1 MTPQNQQKS
10 ESILQTVSY
19 APLFG
24 YCNMFSIYYLEIIA
38 STKLVSQKLTSDS
51 KLGKAVNYVVM
62 SIYGFLTCLTLFVQ
76 WGRNSKQPDP
86 TNKTTAIE
94 IYFTKNWFYKQ
105 RPFSSKLS
113 DSLTI
118 FDFS

>member
-1 MTPQNQQKS
+1 
-10 ESILQTVSY
+10 VSY

-38 STKLVSQKLTSDS
+38 STKLVSQKLSSDA

-62 SIYGFLTCLTLFVQ
+62 FIYFFLTILTFSVQ
-76 WGRNSKQPDP
+76 IIRNAKQEDQLDK
-86 TNKTTAIE
+86 NTAIE

-105 RPFSSKLS
+105 QPFQPKE
-113 DSLTI
+113 I
-118 FDFS
+118 